1 MVSKDT
7 HFDAALVPSASER
20 GGRLSKND
28 HLAEFLFSA
37 RFFNVTFCSTSVYFG
52 LSFTSILIRIFKV
65 RFTHFGFVL
74 RSFNFPPSG
83 WAKLKVRKTESEQTH
98 HPGAT
103 VVHGYVK

>member
-1 MVSKDT
+1 M
-7 HFDAALVPSASER
+7 
-20 GGRLSKND
+20 
-28 HLAEFLFSA
+28 LAEQCLRLKNIRLVNCVNLTDEGMVVLA
-37 RFFNVTFCSTSVYFG
+37 GACSG
-52 LSFTSILIRIFKV
+52 LRQVNLSGFPLVANASIVTSILIRILKV

-83 WAKLKVRKTESEQTH
+83 WTKLKVRKTESEQTH

>member
-1 MVSKDT
+1 MNVVARRQKT
-7 HFDAALVPSASER
+7 LE
-20 GGRLSKND
+20 
-28 HLAEFLFSA
+28 LFGDRTKYLLHPFS
-37 RFFNVTFCSTSVYFG
+37 SGS
-52 LSFTSILIRIFKV
+52 LKV

-83 WAKLKVRKTESEQTH
+83 WTKLKVRKTESEQTH

>member
-52 LSFTSILIRIFKV
+52 LGFGSIQRVESILGIATNINGPRVKGQK
-65 RFTHFGFVL
+65 RADFVE
-74 RSFNFPPSG
+74 G
-83 WAKLKVRKTESEQTH
+83 
-98 HPGAT
+98 PGGGLPA
-103 VVHGYVK
+103 V